1 MTKLALAE
9 LIKEKLGIADLPA
22 EEQEQILSRVEEQI
36 LRRATLDILEALPAN
51 EREELEALI
60 SGSDDETIIRFLRE
74 KLGLSLEEK
83 VERATIDHLSDLV
96 E

>member
-9 LIKEKLGIADLPA
+9 LIKEKLGISNLPV

-36 LRRATLDILEALPAN
+36 LRRATLDILESLPAG
-51 EREELEALI
+51 ERAELEALI

-74 KLGLSLEEK
+74 KLGLDVEEK
-83 VERATIDHLSDLV
+83 MEKATNDHLADLV
-96 E
+96 G

>member
-9 LIKEKLGIADLPA
+9 LIKRKLGIADLPA

-36 LRRATLDILEALPAN
+36 LRRATLDILEALPSD

-60 SGSDDETIIRFLRE
+60 SGSNDETIIRFLRE
-74 KLGLSLEEK
+74 KLDLSLEEK
-83 VERATIDHLSDLV
+83 VEQTTLEHLDDLMG
-96 E
+96 